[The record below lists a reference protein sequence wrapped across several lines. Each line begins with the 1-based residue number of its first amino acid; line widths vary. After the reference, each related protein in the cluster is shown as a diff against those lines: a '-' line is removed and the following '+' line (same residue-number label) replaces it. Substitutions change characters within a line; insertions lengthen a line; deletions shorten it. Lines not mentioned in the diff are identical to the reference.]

1 MRATKRTDAAGI
13 IQQLLD
19 EPYRFEFFQA
29 VTLIE
34 KLLVEKGIP
43 PAQVLTDYLR
53 FRNSTKQGFPASQI
67 EALDIETTAN
77 NSLSDDEASLIS
89 AIDRGELN
97 RICITPAFF
106 GLLGNHGALPSHYS
120 DRIAAHLHTHKNSGA
135 QAYFDLFSNRLV
147 ALFYQAWRKHRLELT
162 SEKTG
167 TAALMPILLSI
178 AGSKIH
184 AVPDEVA
191 AYYASAFAQ
200 RPVSAVMIGRVLSDY
215 LNVPIQVRSN
225 VGHWE
230 QLDACHETRLG
241 VVNTTLSAGAM
252 LGARM
257 WRRDLL
263 VGIRIGPLDKARYE
277 DFLREG
283 KGAGALRDILAM
295 FDTPTLRYE
304 VQLVLRASEVEGI
317 TLGGV
322 AGAEP
327 ARLGVDAFLVTGD
340 AESDRDDIRYT
351 LGGILRDR

>member
-1 MRATKRTDAAGI
+1 MRTTKRTNAAGI

-29 VTLIE
+29 IKLIE

-53 FRNSTKQGFPASQI
+53 FRNSTRQGFPASQI
-67 EALDIETTAN
+67 EALDIETSADTAI
-77 NSLSDDEASLIS
+77 SADEACLIS
-89 AIDRGELN
+89 ALERGELN

-120 DRIAAHLHTHKNSGA
+120 DRIVAQLHTHKNSGA

-162 SEKTG
+162 SDKTG
-167 TAALMPILLSI
+167 KPALMPILLSI
-178 AGSKIH
+178 AGSKVH
-184 AVPDEVA
+184 AVPDEVV

-200 RPVSAVMIGRVLSDY
+200 RPVSALMIGRVLSDY

-225 VGHWE
+225 VGRWE

-252 LGARM
+252 LGGRM

-263 VGIRIGPLDKARYE
+263 VGIRIGPLDKAQYE

-283 KGAGALRDILAM
+283 KGAEALRDILAM

-304 VQLVLRASEVEGI
+304 IQLVLRASEVKGI
-317 TLGGV
+317 TLGGDT
-322 AGAEP
+322 GAEP
-327 ARLGVDAFLVTGD
+327 ARLGVDAFLVTGG

-351 LGGILRDR
+351 LGAMLRDR